1 MYTCFRK
8 QSGVTPV
15 HMACQS
21 GQGELVRRL
30 LELGAELS
38 AVDNSG
44 NTALHY
50 ASKGGH
56 IDLIR

>member
-1 MYTCFRK
+1 
-8 QSGVTPV
+8 
-15 HMACQS
+15 MACQS